1 MNITLQLDEV
11 EKCLQDL
18 DICFCYAINHHPA
31 MRFAGPIR
39 KDLGV
44 PTVFNLLGPLT
55 NPAGAKNQLIGVPNV
70 ELTSKIAQVL
80 KRLGSE
86 RVLVVHG
93 HDGLCELTVTS
104 PTHVAELREGN
115 IKEYEITPEQLGLK
129 TGKLEEISIDTPE
142 ESARIMERIFS
153 GDEKGTAREIALAN
167 AAGALVVSGQ
177 VENLKEGVDLA
188 AKTVDN
194 GKAAEK
200 LNDLIKFSWANHQ
213 AK

>member
-1 MNITLQLDEV
+1 
-11 EKCLQDL
+11 
-18 DICFCYAINHHPA
+18 

-55 NPAGAKNQLIGVPNV
+55 NPARAKSQLIGVPNV

-93 HDGLCELTVTS
+93 FDGLCELTVTS

-115 IKEYEITPEQLGLK
+115 IKEYEVTPEKLGLK
-129 TGKLEEISIDTPE
+129 TGKLEEIRIDTPE
-142 ESARIMERIFS
+142 ESAGIMERIFS

-177 VENLKEGVDLA
+177 VENLEEGVDLA
-188 AKTVDN
+188 TKTVDN